1 VLPWEFSEKTFEAIR
16 YKEWILEYKM
26 GHVMNVPMMLT
37 LKHWIMDILQT
48 ILSKNPLLRSASEID
63 QLVEITCHIT
73 FFKNLKAGYDPSENG
88 DVHADL

>member
-1 VLPWEFSEKTFEAIR
+1 
-16 YKEWILEYKM
+16 
-26 GHVMNVPMMLT
+26 
-37 LKHWIMDILQT
+37 MDILQT